1 MTQNIRT
8 LTTAEKTFMES
19 ARDETSL
26 LYRPRENMFH
36 VVPSTGKWCV
46 FMWNNLMA
54 VSDTLEEANDTMLKL
69 YNA

>member
-19 ARDETSL
+19 ARDESSL
-26 LYRPRENMFH
+26 LYRPMENMFH

>member
-1 MTQNIRT
+1 MTQSIRT

-19 ARDETSL
+19 ARDENSL
-26 LYRPRENMFH
+26 RYRPMKDMFH
-36 VVPSTGKWCV
+36 VAPSTDKWCV